1 MRQERPQRHSRHDDD
16 ESAEPAPAGQDRRD
30 KLEDD
35 TETLLNEIDDV
46 LEDNAAEF
54 VRSYVQKGGE

>member
-1 MRQERPQRHSRHDDD
+1 MRQEQRQRRDRRDDG
-16 ESAEPAPAGQDRRD
+16 EATVPTPAGQNRRERL
-30 KLEDD
+30 KDD
-35 TETLLNEIDDV
+35 TDALLDEVDDA

>member
-1 MRQERPQRHSRHDDD
+1 MRYQQRQQHDRRDD
-16 ESAEPAPAGQDRRD
+16 GEATTPTPAGQDRRD
-30 KLEDD
+30 RLKDD
-35 TETLLNEIDDV
+35 TDALLDEVDDV